1 MLQHTMPHVI
11 WVWTHDLLSGNYEQ
25 GYSTLQDENN
35 YCCLGVACISLQKR
49 KLISKNSVIF
59 YPLNGKLKGDDLGEQ
74 EAVFKKLNLQKYSGT
89 NKNRSGNSLTSL
101 NDSWGWSFKKI
112 AIYLREHWKNYVTQ
126 KSLDEWYLNG
136 GS

>member
-11 WVWTHDLLSGNYEQ
+11 WVWTHDLLSGDYTQ
-25 GYSTLQDENN
+25 GKSALQNKEN

-49 KLISKNSVIF
+49 KLIPINS
-59 YPLNGKLKGDDLGEQ
+59 LNFHYLNSSLRGTGLESQ
-74 EAVFKKLNLQKYSGT
+74 ETVFKKLNLINHCGINENIT
-89 NKNRSGNSLTSL
+89 NNSLTSL
-101 NDSWGWSFKKI
+101 NDKENWSFKGI
-112 AIYLREHWKNYVTQ
+112 AIYLRKHWKNYVTQ